1 MTRAAAARR
10 RVQGFV
16 LLASIW
22 LERGYP
28 RLAAA
33 FLEIAAQTLRQEG
46 GESKKP

>member
-1 MTRAAAARR
+1 MSATARR

-33 FLEIAAQTLRQEG
+33 FLEIAAQPLRQEG
-46 GESKKP
+46 GEKTKP

>member
-22 LERGYP
+22 LERDYP
-28 RLAAA
+28 RVAAA

-46 GESKKP
+46 GARKKP

>member
-1 MTRAAAARR
+1 MRR

-28 RLAAA
+28 QLAAA
-33 FLEIAAQTLRQEG
+33 FLELAAHHLRQEG
-46 GESKKP
+46 GEKKKP

>member
-1 MTRAAAARR
+1 MSAAMRR

-33 FLEIAAQTLRQEG
+33 FLEIAAHTLRQEG
-46 GESKKP
+46 GERKKS

>member
-1 MTRAAAARR
+1 MTKAAAMRR

-16 LLASIW
+16 LLAAIW
-22 LERGYP
+22 MERGYP

-46 GESKKP
+46 GD